1 MLPASDETASEAGIS
16 TRRGSEYCPSCG
28 AKGKRVELATVKA
41 MLGVSL
47 RRLGSR
53 RYRFCGTA
61 ACPVVYFAED
71 ADEVFTVDEVRERV
85 FQKEPEADDVFVCY
99 CFRHTQGALRQAGAL
114 GQASIIEEI
123 EAGIQAGQC
132 ACELR
137 NPKGSCCL
145 GNVRAVM
152 SGVAHQAVQGPAG
165 AVRDQP

>member
-1 MLPASDETASEAGIS
+1 MLPGSDEPASGAGVS
-16 TRRGSEYCPSCG
+16 TRRGSEHCPSCG
-28 AKGKRVELATVKA
+28 AKGKKVELVTVKA

-53 RYRFCGTA
+53 RYRFCRTA
-61 ACPVVYFAED
+61 GCPVVYFAED
-71 ADEVFTVDEVRERV
+71 TDEVYHVDEVRERV
-85 FQKEPEADDVFVCY
+85 FQKEPQADDVLVCY

-114 GQASIIEEI
+114 GQASIVEEI

-137 NPKGSCCL
+137 NPQGSCCL

-152 SGVAHQAVQGPAG
+152 SGVAHQVTNC
-165 AVRDQP
+165 RL